1 MEPSSRRRNNLDP
14 KKGGAQEA
22 CRYAPYGRGRRLTR
36 IEAKL
41 DDLRWLGSGI
51 ALNEILTS
59 SPINYNG
66 RAASDVY
73 TPPSDISSQNASGSG
88 QAFDIPPLLDV
99 LPIVDSY
106 FRHFNTAVPLYHQP
120 SFMKMLNEFYACP
133 SKKLG
138 VEWAAI
144 NIVLANGYIVR
155 SIAGDDIALDFDDSK
170 VSRCI
175 ANARKQLDAATSRNH
190 DLLGIQVLLGLAIL
204 HQGTSNLQ
212 LSSIWVGTALRLAHG
227 MQLHAKSSLSDFS
240 PDVARQRTN
249 AFWIAYFLDKDLSLR
264 LATPSFQLDSDVDL
278 DLPRAEPDELDGSI
292 ESLDGLSRFNYFRA
306 RVLLAHISGKIY
318 DELFSHRSKK
328 LSPQTRQQRVV
339 SLDRIL
345 DQWQR
350 SIPAPLHP
358 EHLGQTLGVVPG
370 SLMVVLYHTYLL
382 CLIMLHGV
390 YSLES
395 PWIKKLG
402 SFTNIVLQHAANNTE
417 VCLKHQ
423 APPLPSAWAKIVS
436 TSRSCLQLYI
446 SDLNGVSKIWPDAC
460 SNFTAFVILLASIAY
475 YPLHELVEHDRRLVR
490 DAIKLR
496 EKQLDFDGLEWFRK
510 LQVILASLERLVEV
524 AVNFARTNGRLDL
537 PPEVAPALNKPYPA
551 IQLEGFG
558 ADDIEHAFNMDSH
571 TRTPLP
577 AWLDEST
584 FGSHDL
590 GLQVPD
596 IFPVEERVGNT
607 FLEWNT

>member
-1 MEPSSRRRNNLDP
+1 METSSRRKVSYTSTTTTSIRRKAASKKPAETPPTTGEDPGSNQSLD
-14 KKGGAQEA
+14 E
-22 CRYAPYGRGRRLTR
+22 RLAR

-41 DDLRWLGSGI
+41 EDLRSLGSGI
-51 ALNEILTS
+51 TLNEVLTS
-59 SPINYNG
+59 SPIDGNG
-66 RAASDVY
+66 RAAPDVY
-73 TPPSDISSQNASGSG
+73 TPPSDISSQNASGPG
-88 QAFDIPPLLDV
+88 QVFDIPPLLEV

-120 SFMKMLNEFYACP
+120 SFMNMLNEFYACP
-133 SKKLG
+133 SRKLG

-170 VSRCI
+170 VSKCI

-212 LSSIWVGTALRLAHG
+212 LPSIWVSTALRLAHG
-227 MQLHAKSSLSDFS
+227 MQLHTKSSLSDFS
-240 PDVARQRTN
+240 PCVARQRTN
-249 AFWIAYFLDKDLSLR
+249 VFWIAYFLDKDLSLR
-264 LATPSFQLDSDVDL
+264 LRTPSFQLDSDVDL

-292 ESLDGLSRFNYFRA
+292 QSLDGLSRFNYFRA

-328 LSPQTRQQRVV
+328 LSPQIRRQRV
-339 SLDRIL
+339 
-345 DQWQR
+345 
-350 SIPAPLHP
+350 
-358 EHLGQTLGVVPG
+358 
-370 SLMVVLYHTYLL
+370 
-382 CLIMLHGV
+382 MLHGV

-402 SFTNIVLQHAANNTE
+402 GFTNMVLRHSANNSD

-423 APPLPSAWAKIVS
+423 APPLPSAWAKLVT

-446 SDLNGVSKIWPDAC
+446 SDLNGASKIWPDSC
-460 SNFTAFVILLASIAY
+460 SNFTAFVILLANIAY

-490 DAIKLR
+490 DAVKLR

-524 AVNFARTNGRLDL
+524 TVNFARTNGRFDL
-537 PPEVAPALNKPYPA
+537 PPEVAPALDKPYPA

-558 ADDIEHAFNMDSH
+558 ADDIEHAFNTDSQIH
-571 TRTPLP
+571 TSLT

-590 GLQVPD
+590 GLRVPD
-596 IFPVEERVGNT
+596 MFPVEERVGST
-607 FLEWNT
+607 FMEWNT

>member
-1 MEPSSRRRNNLDP
+1 MLKPSCSNCSLYGVACRTTSIRRKAAP
-14 KKGGAQEA
+14 KKPAETPHTTGEDSGSSQSLDE
-22 CRYAPYGRGRRLTR
+22 RLAR

-41 DDLRWLGSGI
+41 DDLRSLGSGI
-51 ALNEILTS
+51 TLNEILTS
-59 SPINYNG
+59 SPTNGNG
-66 RAASDVY
+66 RTAPDAY
-73 TPPSDISSQNASGSG
+73 TPPSDISSQTASGPG
-88 QAFDIPPLLDV
+88 QAFDIPPLLDI

-133 SKKLG
+133 SRKLG

-170 VSRCI
+170 VSKCI
-175 ANARKQLDAATSRNH
+175 ANARKQLDAAMSRNH

-212 LSSIWVGTALRLAHG
+212 LPSVWVGTALRLAHG
-227 MQLHAKSSLSDFS
+227 MQLHTKSSLSDFS

-249 AFWIAYFLDKDLSLR
+249 VFWIAYFLDKDLSLR
-264 LATPSFQLDSDVDL
+264 LNIPSFQLDSDVDL

-292 ESLDGLSRFNYFRA
+292 ESLDGLSHFNYFRA
-306 RVLLAHISGKIY
+306 RVLLAHISGKIH
-318 DELFSHRSKK
+318 DELFSDRSKK
-328 LSPQTRQQRVV
+328 LSPQTRQQRV
-339 SLDRIL
+339 
-345 DQWQR
+345 
-350 SIPAPLHP
+350 
-358 EHLGQTLGVVPG
+358 
-370 SLMVVLYHTYLL
+370 
-382 CLIMLHGV
+382 MLHGV

-402 SFTNIVLQHAANNTE
+402 GFTNMVLQHANNNSE
-417 VCLKHQ
+417 VCMKHQ

-436 TSRSCLQLYI
+436 TSRGCLQLYV
-446 SDLNGVSKIWPDAC
+446 SDLNGASKIWPDAC
-460 SNFTAFVILLASIAY
+460 SNFTAFVILLANIVY

-496 EKQLDFDGLEWFRK
+496 EKQLDFDRLEWFRK

-524 AVNFARTNGRLDL
+524 TVNFARTNGRFD
-537 PPEVAPALNKPYPA
+537 PPPDAAPALDKPYPA

-558 ADDIEHAFNMDSH
+558 ADDIEHAFNMDSQIH
-571 TRTPLP
+571 TSLP

-584 FGSHDL
+584 FGSHDW
-590 GLQVPD
+590 GLRVPD
-596 IFPVEERVGNT
+596 MFPAEERVGST
-607 FLEWNT
+607 FMEWDI

>member
-1 MEPSSRRRNNLDP
+1 METSSRRKSCDTCFEKKLRTTSIRRKAASKKPVETNPTAEESSGSNQSLD
-14 KKGGAQEA
+14 E
-22 CRYAPYGRGRRLTR
+22 RLAR

-41 DDLRWLGSGI
+41 DDLRSLGSGI
-51 ALNEILTS
+51 TLNEIVTS
-59 SPINYNG
+59 SPINGNG
-66 RAASDVY
+66 RVALDVY
-73 TPPSDISSQNASGSG
+73 TPPSDLSSQNASGPG

-133 SKKLG
+133 SRKLG

-144 NIVLANGYIVR
+144 NIVLANGYIAR

-170 VSRCI
+170 VSKCI

-190 DLLGIQVLLGLAIL
+190 DLLGIQE
-204 HQGTSNLQ
+204 
-212 LSSIWVGTALRLAHG
+212 
-227 MQLHAKSSLSDFS
+227 
-240 PDVARQRTN
+240 
-249 AFWIAYFLDKDLSLR
+249 LSLR
-264 LATPSFQLDSDVDL
+264 LRTPSFQLDSDVDI

-339 SLDRIL
+339 GLDRIL
-345 DQWQR
+345 DKWQR

-358 EHLGQTLGVVPG
+358 EHLGQTLGMVPG
-370 SLMVVLYHTYLL
+370 SLMV
-382 CLIMLHGV
+382 MLHGV

-395 PWIKKLG
+395 PWIKRLG
-402 SFTNIVLQHAANNTE
+402 GFTNTVLQHAANNSE

-436 TSRSCLQLYI
+436 TSRGCLQLYV
-446 SDLNGVSKIWPDAC
+446 SGLNGASKIWPDAC
-460 SNFTAFVILLASIAY
+460 SNFTAFVILLANIVY
-475 YPLHELVEHDRRLVR
+475 HPLHEVVEHDRRLVR

-510 LQVILASLERLVEV
+510 LQVILASLDRLVEV
-524 AVNFARTNGRLDL
+524 TVNFARTNGRSDL
-537 PPEVAPALNKPYPA
+537 PPEVASTLDKPYPA

-558 ADDIEHAFNMDSH
+558 ADDIEHAFNVDSYAH
-571 TRTPLP
+571 TSLP
-577 AWLDEST
+577 AWLGEST

-590 GLQVPD
+590 GLRVPD
-596 IFPVEERVGNT
+596 MFPVEERVGST
-607 FLEWNT
+607 FMEWDT